1 MIRLENVNFKHVLD
15 QRYFYVRLNLA
26 NQLELYKIPNNEKK
40 KNVFA
45 NISIRVFYYN
55 NNY

>member
-45 NISIRVFYYN
+45 NI
-55 NNY
+55 